1 MFRGQYVIT
10 KKIRGFPKNYRDL
23 SIIKHN
29 RGVKA

>member
-23 SIIKHN
+23 SIIKLKQ
-29 RGVKA
+29 RG